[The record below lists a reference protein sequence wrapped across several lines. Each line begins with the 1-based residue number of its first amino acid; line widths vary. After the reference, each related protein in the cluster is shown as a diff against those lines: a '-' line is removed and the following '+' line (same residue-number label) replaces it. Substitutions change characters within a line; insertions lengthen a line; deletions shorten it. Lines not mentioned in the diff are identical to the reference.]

1 MLNPLLLFLI
11 PINIEHSI
19 KLRDLL
25 YINLMYLNKFL
36 VDKTSSCARV
46 QEGLDKVSLVG
57 IYYIYFNLETKR
69 YSFYIQKTNSR
80 VQRKLLFLFW
90 TFDRQGMLQFQDFRV
105 GQKKEPYIRFTQE
118 NLVES
123 SVQTSLFY
131 IPNQVVYAN
140 SFSSLP

>member
-46 QEGLDKVSLVG
+46 
-57 IYYIYFNLETKR
+57 
-69 YSFYIQKTNSR
+69 
-80 VQRKLLFLFW
+80 
-90 TFDRQGMLQFQDFRV
+90 
-105 GQKKEPYIRFTQE
+105 
-118 NLVES
+118 
-123 SVQTSLFY
+123 
-131 IPNQVVYAN
+131 
-140 SFSSLP
+140 